1 MKFIRKASALVPAVL
16 LIAGLT
22 GCGGGADAG
31 AVATTAGCTPAH
43 PGVQTITPGVLD
55 VSVYVSPPYST
66 QSGKDFGGIDP
77 AIVKKLAEMECLTL
91 KEQAV
96 AGAGLIAGIQ
106 AKRAD
111 LAIGGVKYTA
121 QRAETLALSSAMYQ
135 DGVAF
140 IAKNAVDG
148 SLAGLS
154 GKTVGVLQGYFFVGD
169 LTKALGADHVKIY
182 QDVDSMLADIR
193 NGRLDVGT
201 LDNATA
207 TYFAKA
213 NPGLASTPVQS
224 TAALPAS
231 EQKNTVVLA
240 INKDLTSL
248 NEALSADIATL
259 IKEGYIAGVLKDNG
273 MDPALAG
280 GTNH

>member
-1 MKFIRKASALVPAVL
+1 MKFTRKLSALLPAVIL
-16 LIAGLT
+16 VAGLT
-22 GCGGGADAG
+22 GCGGAPDAG
-31 AVATTAGCTPAH
+31 ATATIPGCTPAH

-66 QSGKDFGGIDP
+66 QNGTAFGGIDG
-77 AIVKKLAEMECLTL
+77 AIIKKLAGMECLTL
-91 KEQAV
+91 KEEAV

-121 QRAETLALSSAMYQ
+121 QRAQTLALSSAMYQ

-148 SLAGLS
+148 SLAELS
-154 GKTVGVLQGYFFVGD
+154 GKSVGVLQGYFFVGD
-169 LTKALGADHVKIY
+169 LTKALGADHVRIY
-182 QDVDSMLADIR
+182 QDVDSMLSDIR

-213 NPGLASTPVQS
+213 NPGLTATPVQATS
-224 TAALPAS
+224 ALPAS

-240 INKDLTSL
+240 INKDLTNL
-248 NEALSADIATL
+248 HEALSADIATL
-259 IKEGYIAGVLKDNG
+259 IKGGYIARVLKDNG